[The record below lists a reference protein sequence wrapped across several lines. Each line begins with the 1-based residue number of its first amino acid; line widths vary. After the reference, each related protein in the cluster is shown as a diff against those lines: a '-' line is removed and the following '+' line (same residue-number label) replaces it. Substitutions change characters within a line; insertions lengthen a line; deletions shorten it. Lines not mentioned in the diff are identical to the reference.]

1 MKLDLSSYATE
12 IDFKN
17 VKHLDVSSFVLK
29 KNLGILKTEV
39 DKLDFAKLTPV
50 PDDLANAKNTN
61 LETVGVSIARLA
73 QANLVTK
80 VDFDIKLQK
89 QNKKISNK
97 TKHLLA

>member
-17 VKHLDVSSFVLK
+17 VKHLDVSSF
-29 KNLGILKTEV
+29 GILKTEV

-50 PDDLANAKNTN
+50 PDDLANPKNTN

-89 QNKKISNK
+89 QNKKNSNK